1 MKMLENFNLEINDKI
16 FVYENSNYR
25 NDFLFTIL
33 GEVNKPG
40 TYPLKKGL
48 KLADALEIAGG
59 ADFGS
64 IDNIK
69 VSQRYSTINN
79 DLEEESELIN
89 VSNIN
94 SSYQIQDRTVIN
106 FLPITNI
113 INVEGNVYSPGL
125 VAYESGMTMYDAIE
139 IAGGYKPYTL
149 KNRIYVKRANGEIEK
164 ANLFRGRAKRV
175 RPGDSILF
183 VDPDPQD
190 FNVTSFVADLASTLA
205 NILCKYY

>member
-1 MKMLENFNLEINDKI
+1 M
-16 FVYENSNYR
+16 
-25 NDFLFTIL
+25 
-33 GEVNKPG
+33 
-40 TYPLKKGL
+40 KKGL

-59 ADFGS
+59 VTDFGS

-149 KNRIYVKRANGEIEK
+149 KIVFMLKELMEK
-164 ANLFRGRAKRV
+164 LKKQTFSEEELRELGR
-175 RPGDSILF
+175 GDSIF
-183 VDPDPQD
+183 VPVDPDPQD

-205 NILCKYY
+205 IIVAILLIVDNNTN